1 MIKKLLAAACA
12 AVLAAS
18 AVAQGSEADIKKKVE
33 AALGEGAKVE
43 SVRKAGM
50 LGLYEVVVS
59 GEILYTD
66 DKANHFVLGHI
77 IDPRTRKDLTQERL
91 DKMSAIKFSDLPL
104 DLAVKQV
111 KGNGGNGKRTIAT
124 FEDPNCTYCKKLA
137 KELQGVTDVTVYT
150 FLYPILSQDSHDKSK
165 AIWCAPDRAKAWN
178 DYMVNGTAPAAAPAK
193 CDTTGLDKTLGLA
206 QKLRIRGTPAIFLGD
221 GTRLPGFLPAAQLE
235 QAMAQA
241 AAKP

>member
-12 AVLAAS
+12 AVLAAN
-18 AVAQGSEADIKKKVE
+18 AFAQATDADVKKKVE
-33 AALGEGAKVE
+33 AALGEGPKVE

-50 LGLYEVVVS
+50 LGLYEVVVG

-66 DKANHFVLGHI
+66 DKATHFVLGHI
-77 IDPRTRKDLTQERL
+77 IDPKTRRDLTQERL
-91 DKMSAIKFSDLPL
+91 NKMSAIKFSELPL
-104 DLAVKQV
+104 DLAIKQV

-137 KELQGVTDVTVYT
+137 KELQGLTDITIYT
-150 FLYPILSQDSHDKSK
+150 FVYPILSQDSHDKSK

-178 DYMVNGTAPAAAPAK
+178 DYMLNGSAPAAGK
-193 CDTTGLDKTLGLA
+193 CDTAGLDKVMEAA
-206 QKLRIRGTPAIFLGD
+206 QKLRVRGTPAIFLAD
-221 GTRLPGFLPAAQLE
+221 GTRLPGFLEKAQLE